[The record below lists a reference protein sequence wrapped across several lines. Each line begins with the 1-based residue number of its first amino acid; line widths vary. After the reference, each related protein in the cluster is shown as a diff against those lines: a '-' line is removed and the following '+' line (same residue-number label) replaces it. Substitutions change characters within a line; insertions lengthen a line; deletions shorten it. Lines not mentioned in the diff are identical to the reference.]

1 MAKRSLLAQNAGHE
15 GWPAPGVQP
24 DAALEGYLLAQPGCL
39 QELQG
44 DLQSCLQGCLQALHQ
59 ALFGR
64 ARASAHCGPPATG
77 EDSPGTESAGHNG
90 ACTSQDRTTLQPR
103 NSPVSPEIS
112 DNICADMKQRVRQG
126 EHDSEH
132 NMVI

>member
-64 ARASAHCGPPATG
+64 APASAHCGPPATG
-77 EDSPGTESAGHNG
+77 EDQQDTMVLALVRTELRFSHATVQSA
-90 ACTSQDRTTLQPR
+90 
-103 NSPVSPEIS
+103 
-112 DNICADMKQRVRQG
+112 QRYL
-126 EHDSEH
+126 
-132 NMVI
+132 ITYALT